1 MNEIQANICGMTK
14 EDFANLP
21 KLGDGG
27 FDGFDPNKDTFES
40 LVIIPTGEE
49 HDSGF
54 QCMEF
59 ALISNN
65 GVPICRVGGY
75 SDVIAIDG
83 IGGYGARGFSKAF
96 KLSNGQ
102 RVVVPHGWR
111 IDCLP
116 CGYLRLFANG
126 GCSLILER
134 PYWGGSTF
142 EIYAEENKK

>member
-1 MNEIQANICGMTK
+1 MNEIQANICSMTK

-21 KLGDGG
+21 KFGDEG
-27 FDGFDPNKDTFES
+27 FDGFDPNKDTFGS

-49 HDSGF
+49 HDSGY

-75 SDVIAIDG
+75 SDVIVIDG
-83 IGGYGARGFSKAF
+83 IGGYGANGFSKAPRL
-96 KLSNGQ
+96 KDGR
-102 RVVVPHGWR
+102 RVIVPHGWS

-116 CGYLRLFANG
+116 CGYLRLFVNDSCG
-126 GCSLILER
+126 LMLER

>member
-1 MNEIQANICGMTK
+1 MNEIQAKICSMTK

-21 KLGDGG
+21 RLGDEGVWW
-27 FDGFDPNKDTFES
+27 FNPNRDTFRS

-59 ALISNN
+59 ALIDND
-65 GVPICRVGGY
+65 GVAICKVGGI
-75 SDVIAIDG
+75 SGVIVIDG
-83 IGGYGARGFSKAF
+83 IGGYGINGMSKAL

-102 RVVVPHGWR
+102 PVVIPHGWS

-116 CGYLRLFANG
+116 CGYLRLFVNSD
-126 GCSLILER
+126 CSLTLER
-134 PYWGGSTF
+134 PYWNGSTF
-142 EIYAEENKK
+142 EIFAEENKK

>member
-1 MNEIQANICGMTK
+1 MNEIKTDICSMTK
-14 EDFANLP
+14 EDLANLP
-21 KLGDGG
+21 KLGDEG

-75 SDVIAIDG
+75 SDVIVIDG

-102 RVVVPHGWR
+102 PVVVPHGWS

-116 CGYLRLFANG
+116 CGYLRLFANSS
-126 GCSLILER
+126 CSLMLER
-134 PYWGGSTF
+134 PYWGGFTF
-142 EIYAEENKK
+142 EIYAKENEQ

>member
-1 MNEIQANICGMTK
+1 MNEIKTDICRMTK

-21 KLGDGG
+21 KLGDEG
-27 FDGFDPNKDTFES
+27 FDGFNPNKDIFES

-59 ALISNN
+59 AIIGDN
-65 GVPICRVGGY
+65 GFAICRVGGY

-83 IGGYGARGFSKAF
+83 IGGYGVKGFSKAF

-102 RVVVPHGWR
+102 CVVVPHGWR

-126 GCSLILER
+126 GCSLMLER

-142 EIYAEENKK
+142 EIYAKENEQ